1 MSAPSDHGGPVTYP
15 RSVARL
21 VVVLPLQP
29 LAAGDGFSL
38 REWPLHITVAP
49 TFVVHQ
55 DCNAVIS
62 TISPVL
68 RSQTRLLVL
77 AGPDQGFGRSQA
89 IPVTVVDPSPE
100 LTNLHHRLLIA
111 LTAVGAVFDDPD
123 FTGAGYRAHV
133 TKTRL
138 AHVHPG
144 DHLTLDQVAVVDMA
158 PEGDRRLRRVVWT
171 SPLLDGSVTSAGT
184 APPAT

>member
-1 MSAPSDHGGPVTYP
+1 MP
-15 RSVARL
+15 RL
-21 VVVLPLQP
+21 VVVLPLRP
-29 LAAGDGFSL
+29 LATGDGFTL

-49 TFVVHQ
+49 TFVVQQ
-55 DCNAVIS
+55 DSNAVIT

-68 RSQTRLLVL
+68 RSQTRLRVL
-77 AGPDQGFGRSQA
+77 AGPDEGFGRSQA

-100 LTNLHHRLLIA
+100 LTNLHHRLLAA
-111 LTAVGAVFDDPD
+111 LTAVGAVFDDSD

-138 AHVHPG
+138 AQVHPG
-144 DHLTLDQVAVVDMA
+144 DHLALDQAAVVDMA

-171 SPLLDGSVTSAGT
+171 GQLLGARPEPAGGEGRT
-184 APPAT
+184 P